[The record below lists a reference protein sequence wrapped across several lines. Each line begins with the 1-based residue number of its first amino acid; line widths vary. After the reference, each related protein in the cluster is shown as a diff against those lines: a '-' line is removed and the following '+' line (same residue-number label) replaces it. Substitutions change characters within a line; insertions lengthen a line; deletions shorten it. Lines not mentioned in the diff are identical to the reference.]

1 MTWPERERLWLDR
14 ERHLVLDRAAAWK
27 QLSQEHQRADRAE
40 AEVRKLTAEL
50 SRAKK
55 RIAELESA
63 HRAAAADTSASP
75 PPLPAFVKSNV
86 AKKSRKRPGRK
97 AGHAAALRLVQTID

>member
-1 MTWPERERLWLDR
+1 MSRRTVKDDSTPPPLRPMTWPERERLWLDR

-75 PPLPAFVKSNV
+75 PPLPPS
-86 AKKSRKRPGRK
+86 SSSSEP
-97 AGHAAALRLVQTID
+97 TE